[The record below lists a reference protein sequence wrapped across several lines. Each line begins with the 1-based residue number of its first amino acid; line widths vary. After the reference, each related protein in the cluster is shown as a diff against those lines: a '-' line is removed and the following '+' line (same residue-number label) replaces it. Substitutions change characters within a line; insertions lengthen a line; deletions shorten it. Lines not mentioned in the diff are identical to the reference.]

1 MKKKREDLYFLH
13 SFLIELLDFLI
24 SIRTTSARTIRDVW
38 TFNILEEKR
47 DRLEIRLRIL
57 WFFLLIRHSRVVCSI
72 HDESKKHLLLEKG
85 DLETTNF
92 LPPRFSKVEHFL
104 SSDKC
109 DFKRTPS
116 PPSFLLHSPPPL
128 SLFFLTLY
136 LLLLFHPDATE
147 SNFCRRSF
155 DGEDTTRSKWRRDE
169 LKERERE
176 RGALQNLQQVER
188 VQNNPRCSL
197 RPPCTI
203 GCLSGCLPTTSYPLS
218 SLCTWTS
225 NEV

>member
-1 MKKKREDLYFLH
+1 MFSLNRKAGEQKKKDKKREGIKIEQNEKKRDEDLYFLH

-24 SIRTTSARTIRDVW
+24 SIRITSARTIRDAW

-57 WFFLLIRHSRVVCSI
+57 WFFLLIRYSRVVCSI

-116 PPSFLLHSPPPL
+116 PPFLLHPPPPL
-128 SLFFLTLY
+128 SLFF
-136 LLLLFHPDATE
+136 
-147 SNFCRRSF
+147 SNSLSF
-155 DGEDTTRSKWRRDE
+155 TFIS
-169 LKERERE
+169 
-176 RGALQNLQQVER
+176 
-188 VQNNPRCSL
+188 
-197 RPPCTI
+197 
-203 GCLSGCLPTTSYPLS
+203 SGCHRIEFL
-218 SLCTWTS
+218 
-225 NEV
+225 